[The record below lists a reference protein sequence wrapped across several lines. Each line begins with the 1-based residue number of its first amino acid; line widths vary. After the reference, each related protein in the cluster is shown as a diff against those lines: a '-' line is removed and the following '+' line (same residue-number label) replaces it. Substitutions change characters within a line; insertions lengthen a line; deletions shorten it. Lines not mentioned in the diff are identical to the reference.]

1 MADSAARSIE
11 EDDMVTETRESNESL
26 VFDALLDA
34 TDDLNKTYGI
44 ETAAMARGTAHFL
57 VQLCFDNAPNSDH
70 AMHLIL
76 SSILHRLEA
85 NIEGE

>member
-1 MADSAARSIE
+1 
-11 EDDMVTETRESNESL
+11 MVTETRESNESL

-44 ETAAMARGTAHFL
+44 ETADMAGGTAQFL
-57 VQLCFDNAPNSDH
+57 VQLCFDNAPNSDY

-76 SSILHRLEA
+76 SSILNRLEA
-85 NIEGE
+85 NIKGK